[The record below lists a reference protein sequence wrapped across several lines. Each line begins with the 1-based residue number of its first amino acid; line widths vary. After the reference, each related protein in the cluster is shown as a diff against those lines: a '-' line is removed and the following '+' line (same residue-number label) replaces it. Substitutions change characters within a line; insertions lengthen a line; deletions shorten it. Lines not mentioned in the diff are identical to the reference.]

1 MHELTNP
8 NILNL
13 IGVGLEIFGF
23 FLLIP
28 HLKRW
33 LHKRLHRVAVE
44 AEKESEGA
52 PLGIDES
59 HEVVTNVLNMY
70 WKKLEDTAI
79 FLVIMGLFFQGLSI
93 LLHS

>member
-13 IGVGLEIFGF
+13 FGVGLEIFGF

-33 LHKRLHRVAVE
+33 LHKRLHRLAVE
-44 AEKESEGA
+44 EDKKSEGA
-52 PLGIDES
+52 SLGIDES
-59 HEVVTNVLNMY
+59 HEVVINVLTHY
-70 WKKLEDTAI
+70 WKKLENVAI
-79 FLVIMGLFFQGLSI
+79 SIIIIGLFFQGLSVLI
-93 LLHS
+93 HS